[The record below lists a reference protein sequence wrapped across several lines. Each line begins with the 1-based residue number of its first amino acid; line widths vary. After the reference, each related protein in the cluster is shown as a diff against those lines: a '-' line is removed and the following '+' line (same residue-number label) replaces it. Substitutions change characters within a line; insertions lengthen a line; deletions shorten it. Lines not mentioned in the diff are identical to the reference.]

1 MVISDNIAVPAR
13 YYLRLLEVLEA
24 SGVPTGALLQQAGI
38 SARGLHEP
46 DAQLRLRQIENLIS
60 VAMDEYQIPGDAA
73 FELGARISVT
83 THSLVGFGMLNSPH
97 IESSLQFLARFF
109 RLVMPTF
116 SMRYTKHAHGATL
129 RWMPVVGMS
138 PRCLAFHIE
147 SIANAAYREFRELS
161 PELPVFSI
169 EMSIDRPAHVAR
181 YSSLVGGR
189 WVFGQMEQPGI
200 AIHFDFDATKYP
212 LNTADT
218 NAFKV
223 AEARCRAL
231 QHSVAT
237 RGSYKDWVLM
247 MLRDAA
253 NGQPSLSDLASV
265 LNLSTRTLNRHLM
278 NEGTNF
284 RSLSNQVQHQL
295 ARERLHDPWLSITEI
310 ALSLGFTETS
320 NFSRFFR
327 LKEGLSPRDF
337 RRRLAAQKR

>member
-13 YYLRLLEVLEA
+13 YYLRLLEVLES

-60 VAMDEYQIPGDAA
+60 VAIDDYQIPGDSA
-73 FELGARISVT
+73 FDLGARISVT
-83 THSLVGFGMLNSPH
+83 THSIVGFGMLNSPNF
-97 IESSLQFLARFF
+97 ESSLQFMARFF

-116 SMRYTKHAHGATL
+116 SMRYTKHACGATL
-129 RWMPVVGMS
+129 TWLPVVGMS

-161 PELPVFSI
+161 PDLPVFRI
-169 EMSIDRPAHVAR
+169 EMSIDRPAHWAR
-181 YSSLVGGR
+181 YNSLTGGR
-189 WVFGQMEQPGI
+189 WVFGQLEKPGI
-200 AIHFDFDATKYP
+200 TIHFDFDASSYP

-231 QHSVAT
+231 QHNVAT

-265 LNLSTRTLNRHLM
+265 LNLSTRTLNRYLM

-284 RSLSNQVQHQL
+284 RTLSNQVQHQL
-295 ARERLHDPWLSITEI
+295 ACERLSDPWLSITEI

-320 NFSRFFR
+320 NFSRFF
-327 LKEGLSPRDF
+327 KAKQGLSPREF
-337 RRRLAAQKR
+337 RRQLTASPH